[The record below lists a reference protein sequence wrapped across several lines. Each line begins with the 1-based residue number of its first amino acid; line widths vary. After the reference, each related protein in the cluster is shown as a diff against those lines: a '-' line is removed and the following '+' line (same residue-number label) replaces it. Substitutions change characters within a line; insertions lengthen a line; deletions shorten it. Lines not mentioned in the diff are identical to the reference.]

1 MSKGC
6 PREVT
11 GHLPPRTGDTDGF
24 PGGGDGGGGGVGVG
38 GVGGGGGSGVGG
50 GGAGA
55 CRPLHFPCPY
65 LGCKLVLPTQG
76 MHRNITHSFFTRT
89 ARGSHVNQRAA
100 RVRAPAPACC
110 PRVCRAPAVRAV
122 LAARGCATAA
132 TGLLNPMLQWQHFL
146 WFPALFLVPNIV
158 FGKKQN
164 WC

>member
-1 MSKGC
+1 MAF
-6 PREVT
+6 R
-11 GHLPPRTGDTDGF
+11 
-24 PGGGDGGGGGVGVG
+24 VGETVVVVVAVVVVVVVVVVWVVVVVVVVVVG
-38 GVGGGGGSGVGG
+38 GT
-50 GGAGA
+50 